1 MSTGDDMTK
10 KKIVFVATYFY
21 PDYASTGQLLTELCL
36 ELQHHFDITVIAVQ
50 PEVPVAQTMEKKAKL
65 FEEDYLEQIRIV
77 RLRAPSVDKTNK
89 FSRIKFIITY
99 FILALVAL
107 LKQNRVDLIYTIS
120 SPPVIGG
127 LIGAFGKLMK
137 RTKLVYN
144 IQDFNPE
151 QAEAI
156 SYTRQKWLFKIARS
170 LDNISCRVSNHIV
183 TVGKDM
189 QETLVYRF
197 RGRRV
202 PVNSVINNW
211 TDEEDI
217 VPLQRNHPKIEQ
229 FLAEHHLEDKF
240 IVMYSGNLG
249 LYYDLENI
257 IQVTSEFKD
266 SPEIMF
272 VFIGEGGVKKRM
284 ELYVKEHGIS
294 NVLFL
299 PFQPKEKIKYT
310 LNAAHVHLVVNQ
322 KGIKGVSVPSKI
334 YGVMAAG
341 KSIIGVLEKG
351 SEASTL
357 IEHSECGVVVEPHSY
372 RELIRSIE
380 TVAQMNRD
388 ELDQMGLKGRAYL
401 ENHLAKKTAIEKY
414 KQLLQ
419 TVASNG

>member
-1 MSTGDDMTK
+1 MSMGDDMSK
-10 KKIVFVATYFY
+10 KKIVFVASYFY

-50 PEVPVAQTMEKKAKL
+50 PEVVMAENSTKRKL
-65 FEEDYLEQIRIV
+65 FEEDYLEQIRII
-77 RLRAPSVDKTNK
+77 RLRTPTVDKTNK
-89 FSRIKFIITY
+89 LSRIRFIASY

-107 LKQNRVDLIYTIS
+107 LKQQKVDLIYTIS

-137 RTKLVYN
+137 KSKLVYN

-156 SYTRQKWLFKIARS
+156 GYTRQKWLFKIARS
-170 LDNISCRVSNHIV
+170 LDNISCIASNHII

-217 VPLQRNHPKIEQ
+217 VPLQRDHPKIKQ
-229 FLAEHHLEDKF
+229 FLTEHQLENKF

-257 IQVTSEFKD
+257 IQITNEFKD
-266 SPEIMF
+266 SSEIMF
-272 VFIGEGGVKKRM
+272 VFIGEGGVKKKM
-284 ELYVKEHGIS
+284 ELYVKNHEIP

-299 PFQPKEKIKYT
+299 PFQPKEKLKYT

-341 KSIIGVLEKG
+341 KPIIGVLESG
-351 SEASTL
+351 SEASLL
-357 IEHSECGVVVEPHSY
+357 IENSNCGVVVEPHSY
-372 RELIRSIE
+372 QKIAQIIGSISE
-380 TVAQMNRD
+380 MNSD
-388 ELDQMGLKGRAYL
+388 ELDQMGLKGRTYL
-401 ENHLAKKTAIEKY
+401 ENHLAKKKAIEKY
-414 KQLLQ
+414 RHLLQ
-419 TVASNG
+419 AISSNS

>member
-1 MSTGDDMTK
+1 MSQGDDMSK
-10 KKIVFVATYFY
+10 KKIVFVASYFY

-50 PEVPVAQTMEKKAKL
+50 PEIEAAQTNKKRL

-89 FSRIKFIITY
+89 LSRIKFIVSY
-99 FILALVAL
+99 FFLAIVAL
-107 LKQNRVDLIYTIS
+107 MKQREVDLIYTIS

-127 LIGAFGKLMK
+127 LIGAVGKLMR

-156 SYTRQKWLFKIARS
+156 SYTRQKWLFKIARG
-170 LDNISCRVSNHIV
+170 LDNISCRASNHII
-183 TVGKDM
+183 TVGMDM
-189 QETLVYRF
+189 QETLVSRF
-197 RGRRV
+197 RGSRV

-217 VPLQRNHPKIEQ
+217 VPLQRDHPKIKQ
-229 FLAEHHLEDKF
+229 FLAEHQLENKF

-257 IQVTSEFKD
+257 IQITSDFKD
-266 SPEIMF
+266 NPEFMF
-272 VFIGEGGVKKRM
+272 VFIGEGGVKKKM
-284 ELYVKEHGIS
+284 EQYVKNHEIS

-299 PFQPKEKIKYT
+299 PFQPKDKIKYT

-341 KSIIGVLEKG
+341 KPIIGVLEKG
-351 SEASTL
+351 SEASSL
-357 IEHSECGVVVEPHSY
+357 IENSGCGVVVEPHSY
-372 RELIRSIE
+372 RDLVRSIE
-380 TVAQMNRD
+380 TIAQMNRNV
-388 ELDQMGLKGRAYL
+388 LDQVGLKGRTYL

-414 KQLLQ
+414 KHLLQ
-419 TVASNG
+419 MVSNNG